1 MKALLLTCGLI
12 VTIVSFVSMLYDF
25 ISSDYDKKYP
35 DKILNILLGIM
46 TVTGVILIVSSSDG
60 RFTGVHDTRS
70 DVYIITKIE
79 EEYVDEQFIAKY
91 KARSYNTEHRLNQTG
106 VVIQFYDALE
116 KFHVG
121 DTLKLEK

>member
-79 EEYVDEQFIAKY
+79 EEYNDEQFIAKY

>member
-35 DKILNILLGIM
+35 DKILNILLGII

-60 RFTGVHDTRS
+60 RLTGVHDTRS
-70 DVYIITKIE
+70 DVYIITEIE
-79 EEYVDEQFIAKY
+79 DEYVDEQFIAKY
-91 KARSYNTEHRLNQTG
+91 KARSYNTEHRLHQTG

>member
-46 TVTGVILIVSSSDG
+46 TVTGVILIVSSDDG